1 MGARILLWAT
11 CCAVLITCSSG
22 SGQEKFNL
30 NNEFERAAS
39 DAAFFDFADFVVD
52 DKAQELVGLTPA
64 QVEKIAD
71 IRSFHIDAI
80 KGVLATAQPQ
90 VGDTHKEIG
99 ERYTKSGAAD
109 LVKKLDESL
118 TDLIR
123 AELTPQ
129 QIERV
134 YERLLMKRF
143 EKSGIIGIV
152 VSQRDVPAA
161 RELGLPPLREFLASM
176 NQANEESKDELEQ
189 LEKEFHAVVQQ
200 YRQRIKAIKDKTTDQ
215 ALAKHGI
222 DPKSMREMID
232 LTLETD
238 PDADQAK
245 SD

>member
-39 DAAFFDFADFVVD
+39 DAAFFDFASMVVD
-52 DKAQELVGLTPA
+52 SITSESFGLSA
-64 QVEKIAD
+64 EQVEQIKEIQ
-71 IRSFHIDAI
+71 RLHIDAVNAVVAS
-80 KGVLATAQPQ
+80 GQPQ
-90 VGDTHKEIG
+90 EGDTHKEIG
-99 ERYTKSGAAD
+99 ERWDKSGAAD
-109 LVKKLDESL
+109 LIKKLRGST

-134 YERLLMKRF
+134 YDRLLMKRF

-176 NQANEESKDELEQ
+176 SQANEESKDELEQ